1 MQLYSA
7 DDYGGREDLLR
18 RADLLLDESGLLA
31 LVTRFE
37 QRMESTLASSTESGP
52 LPHEVFQISGALSLL
67 AQTLRDPDIHV
78 RAVLRYSPRPNEL
91 QKESFARAYLE
102 AGRPADALAW
112 LQEPWERIEQTRL
125 ALKADALG
133 RLGRHDE
140 SAPIRQAL
148 FERSVSV
155 FDLHRWLEHLP
166 EASRPAALERA
177 RRMALEHDD
186 PAAAATLLVEIGD
199 DEAAEAML
207 LAESA
212 RIRGDDYAALVPLAR
227 AMQARER
234 LRGETVVYRGAAHGD
249 PRAGIHASVRTC
261 CALLDAT
268 VRDRSGRSGA
278 ASAGITREVRGR
290 SAHVQDPEHRDML
303 TRCDDRFDPDRFDI
317 DRVNEIPRATKARRC
332 SAGTDRQARRG
343 LHPPSAAHVLPIV
356 LLLPDA
362 LALHVLHGVQLH
374 ALASRDDAVGL
385 RTILDALY
393 ALLAGIESA
402 SFAGSKRAGLSALV
416 DAAILVCLPLVDAGR
431 VRLGEGAGSGGCE
444 NDGYGESGEHHRL
457 RGRGPLT
464 ISRGRHCGQMCRCK
478 QCKQS

>member
-67 AQTLRDPDIHV
+67 AQALRDPDIHV

-177 RRMALEHDD
+177 RRIALDHDD

-234 LRGETVVYRGAAHGD
+234 LRGETVVYR
-249 PRAGIHASVRTC
+249 
-261 CALLDAT
+261 ALLMAILERGYT
-268 VRDRSGRSGA
+268 RAYGHA
-278 ASAGITREVRGR
+278 ARYWMRLCEIAAGGVG
-290 SAHVQDPEHRDML
+290 
-303 TRCDDRFDPDRFDI
+303 
-317 DRVNEIPRATKARRC
+317 
-332 SAGTDRQARRG
+332 
-343 LHPPSAAHVLPIV
+343 
-356 LLLPDA
+356 LLPLESHEKFEA
-362 LALHVLHGVQLH
+362 AIRARHG
-374 ALASRDDAVGL
+374 RK
-385 RTILDALY
+385 
-393 ALLAGIESA
+393 A
-402 SFAGSKRAGLSALV
+402 SFWAQVKAKS
-416 DAAILVCLPLVDAGR
+416 
-431 VRLGEGAGSGGCE
+431 GEGAGG
-444 NDGYGESGEHHRL
+444 
-457 RGRGPLT
+457 
-464 ISRGRHCGQMCRCK
+464 
-478 QCKQS
+478 